1 MMMSSNS
8 ISCYRAPVLGTLLPK
23 QFPSSFLKTLNP
35 NFTSIIPIRKGDK
48 VSKRFSSIVSCKAS
62 LGDITKPDFPILHQE
77 AGNGKKLVFLDNAS
91 TSQKPHVVLKAIND
105 YYSNYNANVHRGLHS
120 MTRKATDEY
129 ELARK
134 KVANFVNAPQS
145 TDIVFI
151 RNATEAISLV
161 AYSWGL
167 ANLKPGDVI
176 ILTVAEHHSALV
188 PWQIVARKTGASLKF
203 VGLTQEEN
211 PDVLI
216 LREMITKKTR
226 LVVVHHVSNN
236 GHRFG
241 AKVLVDA
248 CQSVPHM
255 VVDMC
260 GPTGIGFLYGKSE
273 LLSAMPPFLGGGE
286 MIADVFLDNSTYAEP
301 PSRFEAGTPAIGETI
316 GLGAAV
322 DYLSGIGMQKIHDYE
337 IELADYLYKSLRS
350 IPNIRI
356 YGPAPSRTVR
366 RAALCAF
373 NIDFSAFD
381 VDANAT
387 DIVIYLDSQHA
398 VATQSGNHCA
408 QPLHSDLDVNSSARA
423 SLYFYNTK
431 EDVDTFIEALK
442 DTINFF
448 KQGGKQWS

>member
-1 MMMSSNS
+1 
-8 ISCYRAPVLGTLLPK
+8 
-23 QFPSSFLKTLNP
+23 
-35 NFTSIIPIRKGDK
+35 
-48 VSKRFSSIVSCKAS
+48 
-62 LGDITKPDFPILHQE
+62 
-77 AGNGKKLVFLDNAS
+77 
-91 TSQKPHVVLKAIND
+91 
-105 YYSNYNANVHRGLHS
+105 

-167 ANLKPGDVI
+167 ANLKPGDDI

-226 LVVVHHVSNN
+226 LVVVHHVSN
-236 GHRFG
+236 
-241 AKVLVDA
+241 VLGSISDA
-248 CQSVPHM
+248 NFL
-255 VVDMC
+255 VVSSHKMC

-398 VATQSGNHCA
+398 VAIQSGNHCA
-408 QPLHSDLDVNSSARA
+408 QPLHIHLDVNSSARA